1 MFSWIFSVKFLI
13 CFNYR
18 IGRVR
23 VNGSCLLL
31 KRFEKFGPSF
41 SISLFVI
48 RVQKSSPSLTI
59 RYGLLSF
66 LWCLSIFVKY
76 HFQVSIN
83 LTVILSMLK
92 ITPWSECAP
101 LTFPS
106 SYLCH
111 SHTFWD
117 IRRRRTPHDKRE
129 NLPPAYPMFS
139 AKLFFLIWVNFR
151 TRLEK
156 KCQYFIAW
164 NCKVWLQEY

>member
-92 ITPWSECAP
+92 ITP
-101 LTFPS
+101 
-106 SYLCH
+106 
-111 SHTFWD
+111 
-117 IRRRRTPHDKRE
+117 
-129 NLPPAYPMFS
+129 
-139 AKLFFLIWVNFR
+139 
-151 TRLEK
+151 
-156 KCQYFIAW
+156 
-164 NCKVWLQEY
+164 